1 MSKKSRFTKDM
12 NDFQRFMFSKS
23 NWNVQLGGWIKYLS
37 DCTAYSII
45 LDMPWKERIMLTPYE
60 KDENMCYMRTS
71 FNPNM
76 HPIIYTFPQ
85 LRHRL
90 SRMRWAERHRE
101 KIIERMKEFRMKQ
114 AIREEFRRFNEMKG
128 ENE

>member
-1 MSKKSRFTKDM
+1 MGKKSRFTKDM
-12 NDFQRFMFSKS
+12 NDFQRYMFSKS

-45 LDMPWKERIMLTPYE
+45 LDMPWKERIMLMPYE
-60 KDENMCYMRTS
+60 KDENMCYMSTS

-76 HPIIYTFPQ
+76 WPKVYTFTQ

-90 SRMRWAERHRE
+90 SRMRWADRHRE
-101 KIIERMKEFRMKQ
+101 EIIVRVRKFR
-114 AIREEFRRFNEMKG
+114 ESKG

>member
-23 NWNVQLGGWIKYLS
+23 GWNVQLGGWVKYLS

-60 KDENMCYMRTS
+60 KDANMCYMRTS

-76 HPIIYTFPQ
+76 YPIIYTFPQ

-90 SRMRWAERHRE
+90 SRMRWAERHGAYVVDQIKKFRE
-101 KIIERMKEFRMKQ
+101 S
-114 AIREEFRRFNEMKG
+114 KG